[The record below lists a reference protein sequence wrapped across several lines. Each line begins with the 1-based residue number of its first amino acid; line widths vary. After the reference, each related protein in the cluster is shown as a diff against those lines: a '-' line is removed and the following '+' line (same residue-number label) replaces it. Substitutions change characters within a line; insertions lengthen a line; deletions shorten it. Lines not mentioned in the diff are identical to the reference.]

1 MAVADNSQ
9 APEPCYPI
17 PTPQQVAW
25 QQLETYAFIHFG
37 PNTFTDKE
45 WGYGDTP
52 ASSFNPT
59 RLDCEQWVQTLVNAG
74 MKGVILTCKHH
85 DGFCLWPSRYTD
97 YSVANSP
104 YKGDVVRELSDAC
117 KKYGIKFGVY
127 LSPWDRHQ
135 ASYGTPE
142 YVTYYYNQL
151 EELMTRYGDVFE
163 VWFDGANGGDGWYG
177 GASEKREIDRSTYY
191 NYPKAWGIV
200 NRLQPNAIIF
210 SDGGPGC
217 RWVGNEKGQPDE
229 LVFPSHERSVSRLP
243 GLPGAAVGT
252 CRWRWLVCQRV

>member
-1 MAVADNSQ
+1 MAACAALMAVADNSQ
-9 APEPCYPI
+9 APEPCYPL

-117 KKYGIKFGVY
+117 KKYGIKFGDARVCY
-127 LSPWDRHQ
+127 LLLQSVR
-135 ASYGTPE
+135 GTDDP
-142 YVTYYYNQL
+142 
-151 EELMTRYGDVFE
+151 
-163 VWFDGANGGDGWYG
+163 VWG
-177 GASEKREIDRSTYY
+177 
-191 NYPKAWGIV
+191 
-200 NRLQPNAIIF
+200 
-210 SDGGPGC
+210 
-217 RWVGNEKGQPDE
+217 
-229 LVFPSHERSVSRLP
+229 
-243 GLPGAAVGT
+243 
-252 CRWRWLVCQRV
+252 RV